1 MWPEGGHTS
10 PIFLPIGVCW
20 APFGQGVHDGV
31 HQAPVVQE
39 GRLKG
44 VSEAEGVF
52 GTKFFARV
60 TDEINGLNNKD
71 KSHYFIIYYF
81 IIYYLIIYYLLFY
94 YLLFYDLL
102 FYYLLVY
109 YLLL

>member
-1 MWPEGGHTS
+1 MLTVTFSIFVGLTQKRPKIVWPERGNTS
-10 PIFLPIGVCW
+10 PIFLPIGTCW

-44 VSEAEGVF
+44 VGEAEGVF

-60 TDEINGLNNKD
+60 TDEINGLKMKD
-71 KSHYFIIYYF
+71 KRSNNNN
-81 IIYYLIIYYLLFY
+81 
-94 YLLFYDLL
+94 
-102 FYYLLVY
+102 
-109 YLLL
+109 